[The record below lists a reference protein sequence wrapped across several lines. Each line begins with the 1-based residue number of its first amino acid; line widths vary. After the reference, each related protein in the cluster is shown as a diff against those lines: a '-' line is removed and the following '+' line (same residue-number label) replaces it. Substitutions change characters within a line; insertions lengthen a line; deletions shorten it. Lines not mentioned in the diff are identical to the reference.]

1 MSSRPTNRS
10 SASSAG
16 PASTTP
22 GELSLTLSA
31 NAAPGRGGQGLN
43 LLHWLHAL
51 GPHFRLG
58 LFARQGCEGFPAT
71 VATESGIGRLLPK
84 IPWVRRF
91 RGLQVAI
98 EERHFDRFVAA
109 HLERCDVFQ
118 GATGQCLQSL
128 RRARQLGAR
137 TALDVVTLHADLFS
151 GELEQECREFGI
163 DSPISGGSRRRMV
176 AEYAEA
182 DVIRVMSHVARR
194 TFLDRG
200 VASDKVVVATPPID
214 VPPEPLAHFR
224 EPVFRICFVAGIEPW
239 KGFHHLIQAFEK
251 LNLADSELEMW
262 GWPGTGK
269 VRQFIEAAQRR
280 NPRIRLRKEIVRSA
294 GFAEVYGRASVFV
307 LPSLADGFGYV
318 VAEAMASGLPVIVS
332 TRTGAADLITEGVN
346 GFVVNPRDVDA
357 LAERLQFLA
366 RHPER
371 LSQLG
376 LAARETISHLSLDTF
391 SRDWI
396 PALRGGQPTQPPA
409 TQP

>member
-1 MSSRPTNRS
+1 MSWMLGSGPGRS
-10 SASSAG
+10 LG
-16 PASTTP
+16 DPASPHGKRT
-22 GELSLTLSA
+22 LTLAA

-43 LLHWLHAL
+43 LLHWLQAL
-51 GPHFRLG
+51 GPHFHLG
-58 LFARQGCEGFPAT
+58 LFAQQGHEPLQAT
-71 VATESGIGRLLPK
+71 VPTESWIGRL
-84 IPWVRRF
+84 IPRIPGVRRF
-91 RGLQVAI
+91 RGLRVSIA
-98 EERHFDRFVAA
+98 ERHFDHFVAA

-137 TALDVVTLHADLFS
+137 AALDVVTLHADLFS
-151 GELEQECREFGI
+151 GELELECRQFGI
-163 DSPISGGSRRRMV
+163 DSPISAGSRRRML

-194 TFLDRG
+194 TFIERG
-200 VASDKVVVATPPID
+200 VPPDKVIVATPPID
-214 VPPEPLAHFR
+214 VPPEPVAHFR

-269 VRQFIEAAQRR
+269 VRQFVEAAQQR
-280 NPRIRLRKEIVRSA
+280 NPRIRLRKEIVRTA

-307 LPSLADGFGYV
+307 LPSLSDGFGYV

-346 GFVVNPRDVDA
+346 GFVVNPRDVNA
-357 LAERLQFLA
+357 LADRLQFLA
-366 RHPER
+366 NHPER
-371 LSQLG
+371 LSQMG
-376 LAARETISHLSLDTF
+376 LAARQTISRLSLDTF

-396 PALRGGQPTQPPA
+396 PALRGAPFTQPPA